1 MIHLSREKEKL
12 TDMPT
17 GQSVE
22 ATPKLRVP
30 LPQIYLGVCPLTQPN
45 QDQREVIGNR
55 LVNCYFL
62 MLSVPPRL
70 LLHICLVSQ
79 PSLQKLLPPLMQSL
93 PWGFC
98 QHLGGGSLELLD
110 YKLTY

>member
-1 MIHLSREKEKL
+1 
-12 TDMPT
+12 MPT
-17 GQSVE
+17 GQPVE

-30 LPQIYLGVCPLTQPN
+30 LPQIYLGVCQLTQPN
-45 QDQREVIGNR
+45 QDQHEVIGNR

-62 MLSVPPRL
+62 IPSVPPRL

-79 PSLQKLLPPLMQSL
+79 SSLHQLLPSLPQSL

-98 QHLGGGSLELLD
+98 LSLGGGSLELFD
-110 YKLTY
+110 YELTY